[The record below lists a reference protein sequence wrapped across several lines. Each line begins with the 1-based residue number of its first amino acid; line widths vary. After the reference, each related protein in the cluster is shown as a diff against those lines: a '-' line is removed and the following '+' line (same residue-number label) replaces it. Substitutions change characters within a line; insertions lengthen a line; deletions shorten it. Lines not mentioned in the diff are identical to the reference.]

1 MIDSKFEERV
11 LFPTDTITTIP
22 ERIESV
28 YVLAFSA
35 WESGNVERPELRQE
49 VLRLYEYLTGIFPSD
64 ALAQERLQILRD
76 PLAQ

>member
-35 WESGNVERPELRQE
+35 WESGNVE
-49 VLRLYEYLTGIFPSD
+49 
-64 ALAQERLQILRD
+64 
-76 PLAQ
+76 